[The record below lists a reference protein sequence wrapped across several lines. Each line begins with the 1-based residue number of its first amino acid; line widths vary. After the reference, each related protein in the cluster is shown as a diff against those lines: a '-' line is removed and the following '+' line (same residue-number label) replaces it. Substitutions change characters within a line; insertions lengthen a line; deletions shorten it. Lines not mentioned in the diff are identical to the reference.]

1 MTSVKGVAEVS
12 SARSRLDA
20 TLQLMVDKK
29 DEGHVSSEDEI
40 SQSELATSV
49 SSPVVSPSKRAAN
62 RSARKRKRKEDFDYS
77 DGQVHH
83 QYIMKLFDRSVDLA
97 QFDEDSPLYPIC
109 RSWLKNRPYDRDTMD
124 KDKSSSPEHDSHSD
138 EEIDGI
144 PNVYKMPKPIK
155 AEPDDTRDYRI
166 PEPLPNTDAPLD
178 INADADTAPP
188 PEQLLL
194 GHMSRWKEVRIR
206 WREAG
211 FQNESRFA
219 DSMNLIREIFEN
231 QMKEG

>member
-40 SQSELATSV
+40 SQSELAT
-49 SSPVVSPSKRAAN
+49 
-62 RSARKRKRKEDFDYS
+62 
-77 DGQVHH
+77 
-83 QYIMKLFDRSVDLA
+83 RSVDLA

-109 RSWLKNRPYDRDTMD
+109 RSWLKNRPYDRDAND
-124 KDKSSSPEHDSHSD
+124 KDKLSSPEHEAHSD

-144 PNVYKMPKPIK
+144 PNVYLMPKPIK

-178 INADADTAPP
+178 INADPDTAPP

-194 GHMSRWKEVRIR
+194 GHMSRWKDVRIR

>member
-1 MTSVKGVAEVS
+1 MASATGVAEVT

-29 DEGHVSSEDEI
+29 DEGHLSSDEEN
-40 SQSELATSV
+40 SQSELATSIP
-49 SSPVVSPSKRAAN
+49 SPAVSPSKRASN
-62 RSARKRKRKEDFDYS
+62 RAARKRKRKDDFDYS

-109 RSWLKNRPYDRDTMD
+109 RSWLKNRPYNRENQ
-124 KDKSSSPEHDSHSD
+124 DKSPEPESHSD
-138 EEIDGI
+138 EETDGI
-144 PNVYKMPKPIK
+144 PNVYKMPEPIK
-155 AEPDDTRDYRI
+155 QDPDDVRDYRI
-166 PEPLPNTDAPLD
+166 PEILPQTDEPLD
-178 INADADTAPP
+178 INADPEMAPL
-188 PEQLLL
+188 PEQLLI
-194 GHMSRWKEVRIR
+194 GHMSRWKEVRTR
-206 WREAG
+206 WRDAG